1 MTNGFLTKRSAR
13 IAASIAGV
21 VIGLPLLGLLFI
33 VIFANTDAGRATIE
47 KLAAQLSGG
56 TIELQGFG
64 GRFPGALR
72 LAHAEIRDKNGA
84 WLTLDDVALDWSPLA
99 LFGGEAK
106 IDRVTA
112 AHIAV
117 ARLPASEA
125 SSSTSKGNASLPPLR
140 VALGELR
147 VDRLDLGAA
156 LAGVPAS
163 VHVSGNLRFASLT
176 DGDVALDIERLDG
189 PGSYKLAGKMSAD
202 GDNVALNVS
211 EPSHGLLA
219 ELARLPDLGAVSVA
233 ATLAGP
239 RNAERLG
246 LAMKA
251 GALAGNGKG
260 TIDLKGQSVDLDL
273 TIAAPAMAPRPD
285 LHWRSA
291 SLDLH
296 VHGPFTSPDATGK
309 LAIADLAAS
318 GASIGRIAADLQGN
332 RGKID
337 VNGVVERVRVPGSQ
351 PDLLAAAPIALQ
363 AEAILDRSTLPL
375 TFTVTHPLIGV
386 TGAAQLGGEMSA
398 TATVSLSNLAPL
410 AALGGMAV
418 EGHGAV
424 VAKLAQQQR
433 GTTQISLDGTLDI
446 TGGEP
451 MAAALIGENAT
462 LAFAGSMTGSDV
474 TIDRATVD
482 GKGLQLSAHGAST
495 GGTLDFAW
503 GATLANLA
511 ALAPNLSGPL
521 SVEGRLHGPRD
532 DLALSVQGHGQI
544 AAPGVPSGPV
554 DASVDATGLPAHPTG
569 QIDVRGQ
576 LVGAP
581 ITLGS
586 KIRRG
591 DDGSTQI
598 TLGRAQWK
606 SLNAQGD
613 LTLPPGAVVPLG
625 RMQIRVARLA
635 DLAPLIGMQLA
646 GSIDATLDTADAG
659 GKPQAKLHAEGRQ
672 LAALGDSAE
681 RATLDATIA
690 DPAGHPVTA
699 SQIVLTGITAA
710 NGVTGS
716 TRLEANGPQEALA
729 LKLSSDLNTAQGAAH
744 IAGAATANLPERM
757 LQLTALQADYRG
769 ETVRLLGPVK
779 LRAADGIAIDQL
791 RLASGGATLTIAGQI
806 APKLQA
812 TVALRNVTPALAKP
826 FFPDLK
832 GSGTLALDAK
842 LSGTLAAPAG
852 TIRATGR
859 GLRISN
865 GAGGAL
871 PPADLDADVTLRG
884 ESAQLTAH
892 LASGSNLRLQLA
904 GIVPLKAEAPI
915 DLRSTGSIN
924 LVLLDPLLNAEGR
937 SLRGQVTLDLA
948 VAGTMASPRAS
959 GSVRLANGS
968 VQDFVQGI
976 HITAISGTV
985 AANGDTLQL
994 QQFTG
999 KAGDGTIAIGGTIGV
1014 AAPMPIDLTI
1024 TARNARPLASD
1035 LVNATMDANLTIQG
1049 AVAGDLAVGG
1059 RIRIANANIQIPDKL
1074 PQSVAVLEVR
1084 RPGQK
1089 PPPPPPPSAPIA
1101 LNLTID
1107 APEQV
1112 FVRGHGLDAEMGGQL
1127 QLGGTAAA
1135 PQIAGGFDLRHG
1147 NFSLAGQT
1155 LNFTKGRVAFDGYGL
1170 QSRLDPTIDFT
1181 AQSTANSVTA
1191 TLAITGYADQPK
1203 IRLSSSPDLP
1213 QDEILAQLLFGQSM
1227 KQLTPFQVVQ
1237 IAQALAAISGIGGAG
1252 DPLAGVRQG
1261 LGLDRLSVGAASGG
1275 GLGATVEAGKYV
1287 ANGVYVG
1294 TKQGTSGGT
1303 QAQVQI
1309 DLTKHL
1315 KLETQLGTG
1324 GTPATGSAVT
1334 PDNDPG
1340 SNIGLT
1346 YQFEY

>member
-1 MTNGFLTKRSAR
+1 M
-13 IAASIAGV
+13 

-33 VIFANTDAGRATIE
+33 LIFANTDAGRATIV

-56 TIELQGFG
+56 TIELRGLA
-64 GRFPGALR
+64 GRFPDALR
-72 LAHAEIRDKNGA
+72 LAHAEIRDKDGA

-112 AHIAV
+112 THIAV

-125 SSSTSKGNASLPPLR
+125 SSSSQGGSSVPPLR

-156 LAGVPAS
+156 LAGAPAS
-163 VHVSGNLRFASLT
+163 VSAHGNLRFASLT
-176 DGDVALDIERLDG
+176 DGDIALDIERLDG
-189 PGSYKLAGKMSAD
+189 PGRYKLAGKMNAD
-202 GDNVALNVS
+202 GDNVALDIS
-211 EPSHGLLA
+211 EPSHGLLS
-219 ELARLPDLGAVSVA
+219 ELAGLPDLGAISVA

-239 RNAERLG
+239 RNAEQLG
-246 LAMKA
+246 LTMKA
-251 GALAGNGKG
+251 GELAGDGKG
-260 TIDLKGQSVDLDL
+260 TIDLKGQNVDLDL
-273 TIAAPAMAPRPD
+273 TVAAPAMAPRPD
-285 LHWRSA
+285 LHWQSA
-291 SLDLH
+291 NLDLH
-296 VHGPFTSPDATGK
+296 VHGPFTGPDATGK

-318 GASIGRIAADLQGN
+318 GASIGRFAADLQGN

-337 VNGVVERVRVPGSQ
+337 VNGVVENVHVPGPQ

-363 AEAILDRSTLPL
+363 AEAILDQPTMPL

-386 TGAAQLGGEMSA
+386 TGAAQLGGDMSA
-398 TATVSLSNLAPL
+398 TATVSLPNLAPL
-410 AALGGMAV
+410 AALGGTAV

-424 VAKLAQQQR
+424 VAKFAQQR
-433 GTTQISLDGTLDI
+433 GTTQISLDGALAV

-451 MAAALIGENAT
+451 MVAALIGENAT

-474 TIDRATVD
+474 TVDRATID
-482 GKGLQLSAHGAST
+482 GKGLQVSAHGTSI
-495 GGTLDFAW
+495 GGALDVAW

-521 SVEGRLHGPRD
+521 SVEGRLHGPQD
-532 DLALSVQGHGQI
+532 DLALTLQSHGQI

-554 DASVDATGLPAHPTG
+554 DASIDATGLPAHPTG
-569 QIDVRGQ
+569 QLDVRGQ

-581 ITLGS
+581 ITLSS
-586 KIRRG
+586 KIQRG
-591 DDGSTQI
+591 ADGGTQI
-598 TLGRAQWK
+598 TLSRAQWK

-613 LTLPPGAVVPLG
+613 LALAPGAVVPLG
-625 RMQIRVARLA
+625 RIQLRVARLA
-635 DLAPLIGMQLA
+635 DLAPLVGMELA
-646 GSIDATLDTADAG
+646 GSVDATLDTADAG
-659 GKPQAKLHAEGRQ
+659 GKPQAKLHAEARQ
-672 LAALGDSAE
+672 LAAMGDSAD
-681 RATLDATIA
+681 RATLDATIT
-690 DPAGHPVTA
+690 DPAGHPVTT
-699 SQIVLTGITAA
+699 SQIALTGITAA
-710 NGVTGS
+710 NGITGS
-716 TRLEANGPQEALA
+716 TRIEANGPQEALA
-729 LKLSSDLNTAQGAAH
+729 LKLASDLNTAQGPAH
-744 IAGAATANLPERM
+744 ITSAATANLPQRV

-769 ETVRLLGPVK
+769 ETVRLLGPAK
-779 LRAADGIAIDQL
+779 LQMAEGIAIDQL
-791 RLASGGATLTIAGQI
+791 RIASGSATLTVAGEI
-806 APKLQA
+806 SPKLQA
-812 TVALRNVTPALAKP
+812 TVALRNVTPGLAKP
-826 FFPDLK
+826 FFPDIN
-832 GSGTLALDAK
+832 GDGTLALDAK
-842 LSGTLAAPAG
+842 LGGTLAAPAG

-859 GLRISN
+859 GLRVRN

-884 ESAQLTAH
+884 VSAQLNAR
-892 LASGSNLRLQLA
+892 LASGTNLRLQLT
-904 GIVPLKAEAPI
+904 GIVPLKPEGPI
-915 DLRSTGSIN
+915 DLRSTGNID

-937 SLRGQVTLDLA
+937 SLRGQVALDMA
-948 VAGTMASPRAS
+948 VAGTMASPRAN
-959 GSVRLANGS
+959 GSVRIANGS

-976 HITAISGTV
+976 HITEISGTI
-985 AANGDTLQL
+985 AANGDTLQF

-999 KAGDGTIAIGGTIGV
+999 KAGEGTIAIAGTVGV
-1014 AAPMPIDLTI
+1014 AAPMPINLTI

-1035 LVNATMDANLTIQG
+1035 LVNATMDANLTVQG
-1049 AVAGDLAVGG
+1049 AGAGDLAVGG
-1059 RIRIANANIQIPDKL
+1059 RIHIVDANIQIPDKL

-1101 LNLTID
+1101 LDLTIA
-1107 APEQV
+1107 APQQV

-1127 QLGGTAAA
+1127 RISGTAAA

-1147 NFSLAGQT
+1147 TFSLAGQT
-1155 LNFTKGRVAFDGYGL
+1155 LKFTKGRVAFDGYGL
-1170 QSRLDPTIDFT
+1170 QGKLDPTINFV
-1181 AQSTANSVTA
+1181 AESTANSITA

-1213 QDEILAQLLFGQSM
+1213 QDEILAQLLFGQSV

-1237 IAQALAAISGIGGAG
+1237 IAQALAAISGIGGSG
-1252 DPLAGVRQG
+1252 DPLAGVRKG
-1261 LGLDRLSVGAASGG
+1261 LGLDRLSVGAASGSG
-1275 GLGATVEAGKYV
+1275 PGATVEAGKYV

-1315 KLETQLGTG
+1315 KLETQLGAG
-1324 GTPATGSAVT
+1324 GTATGAT

-1340 SNIGLT
+1340 TSIGLT
-1346 YQFEY
+1346 YQIEY